1 LSKEI
6 TDRIEA
12 GDLSMKPGW
21 IRLSL
26 HPTMTD
32 EELLFISESIKEVAE
47 KGQEW
52 AVDYV
57 YDSHTNEY
65 HHITELNSD
74 HQKYSFW
81 FETD

>member
-1 LSKEI
+1 
-6 TDRIEA
+6 
-12 GDLSMKPGW
+12 MKPGW

-32 EELLFISESIKEVAE
+32 EELLFISQSIKEVAE
-47 KGQEW
+47 NGQEW
-52 AVDYV
+52 ADDYI

-65 HHITELNSD
+65 KHITEFSTD